1 MSERWPSPD
10 ELRDRRFAALS
21 AEEKLRWLEKAKR
34 FVRENA
40 GRARDPGSAEPPTK

>member
-21 AEEKLRWLEKAKR
+21 AEEKLRWLEEAKR
-34 FVRENA
+34 FVHENQ
-40 GRARDPGSAEPPTK
+40 GRARDHGEPERR